1 MGSQGATNRVSQSSD
16 VEFTIVRWWTLHI
29 FWSKIVYTLY
39 TSLNSI
45 KKIHLSSRLFLVLPE
60 TRALS
65 KDPTETFRGTSRCLG
80 DGCGSPAGA
89 PERRHAYSGGGAA
102 EWDRNIR
109 TSLGYQVCGADV
121 HKVWGHVVN
130 HYKFHLGLVYVF
142 SHVATHVS
150 FNANSVGWIP
160 VLSGPSSPA
169 SNGMILPMEHINIP
183 LISLQLYIYIS
194 YRTIIN
200 YQLYIKVILY
210 YYYLLLLMNP
220 NSSGE
225 RSCIKQ
231 WRLPLWIASNR
242 STKGGLVPAIRCG
255 AGGLPCSGQ
264 ADGYALSAGG
274 GGGSGTGNWL
284 DV

>member
-16 VEFTIVRWWTLHI
+16 VEFTIVRWWTLHRTLHI

-45 KKIHLSSRLFLVLPE
+45 KIHLSSRLFLVLPE

-89 PERRHAYSGGGAA
+89 PERRHAYSGGGVV

-150 FNANSVGWIP
+150 FNANFCWLNSCP
-160 VLSGPSSPA
+160 LNRPKF
-169 SNGMILPMEHINIP
+169 SNL
-183 LISLQLYIYIS
+183 
-194 YRTIIN
+194 
-200 YQLYIKVILY
+200 
-210 YYYLLLLMNP
+210 
-220 NSSGE
+220 E
-225 RSCIKQ
+225 RHDPPHGTHHHPID
-231 WRLPLWIASNR
+231 L
-242 STKGGLVPAIRCG
+242 PAII
-255 AGGLPCSGQ
+255 SK
-264 ADGYALSAGG
+264 S
-274 GGGSGTGNWL
+274 
-284 DV
+284 